1 MHNPPPCE
9 CEIWHYNQV
18 NVDHIRKAV
27 DLFPWKKALRNLNIS
42 DTYFVYLTKRL
53 STFLI
58 IFLMKQLHLII
69 EILREL
75 KKKNAKQFVFEKNEA
90 YKRYV

>member
-42 DTYFVYLTKRL
+42 DTYFAYLTKRL

-58 IFLMKQLHLII
+58 IFLMKQLHLIT

-75 KKKNAKQFVFEKNEA
+75 KKNAKQFVFEKNEA

>member
-1 MHNPPPCE
+1 MHNRPPCE

-53 STFLI
+53 SKFLI

-75 KKKNAKQFVFEKNEA
+75 KKNAKQFVFEKNEA
-90 YKRYV
+90 YKWYV